1 MKKTYVMALILWMCS
16 MILPGRIQAQGGG
29 CAFITFTA
37 EHFEPCKYRLQSDN
51 SNECYSGLRILLS
64 EGSYVSWEANVLEGW
79 TATLISPTEIQLTHA
94 SGILPIGINM
104 PVDFSIPPGI
114 SPLLSVLWDYTC
126 PTEEGCV
133 VDLPLEGCPIIADGC
148 IEGFVYMECDELPF
162 INQEVLSDWTI
173 ELLDDTGNVLVSE
186 VTGLDGAYSFCDLPA
201 GTYIVQ
207 VRGQPGWTANV
218 PPTGQSTIQ
227 LNESE
232 IAEQN
237 FGMCMEC
244 ACGVFSD
251 LLVRSAGS
259 PSQPTTCQG
268 SPVAFGCPS
277 EGVGFNITG
286 FFDCLGG
293 NCELNTQITWAL
305 SGQNIAQTGTILASP
320 AFNLNLSS
328 TWFTEPGLYTVAL
341 EGQCGNNTCQCT
353 IQLEVDCDLSCEET
367 CTESLSWITRKASQ
381 DGKDLGK
388 KGGKVYMAGS
398 FDVGEF
404 HNIVSWDGVT
414 FSPLGLGTNGPI
426 EVLVV
431 HGDNIYVGGRF
442 TMAGDIEANNIA
454 YWDGA
459 WHAVGDGVGG
469 SDSSIVSSLLST
481 AEGVVVGGEFNNVG
495 NNIAFWD
502 GTNWI
507 QNYFGDGMNGPV
519 NALTLYNGN
528 IVAGGY
534 FASPAN
540 NIATWSNGSWSG
552 LAQGIND
559 FGIKENGIKSMLQI
573 NADQLVVG
581 GLFKEAVNENDV
593 TVSGTQHIAL
603 WNGIEWSSL
612 STGVNTGEE
621 GIYDIVMC
629 NDNLYVA
636 GDFSEIGGQMIS
648 GIAQWDA
655 LEGSWVSTSRG
666 PTAVLALACVSI
678 NSETCDLIAAGDGF
692 LDQQVCL
699 TAVNEIEKQ
708 NLKISPSPNNGEFMI
723 ELSEAAKQGL
733 SIQIMSLTGHVLFE
747 RKVEIGTSLQHIHAT
762 DLPQGMYFLQ
772 VVSNGSLKSINKFVK
787 L

>member
-1 MKKTYVMALILWMCS
+1 MT
-16 MILPGRIQAQGGG
+16 LPGRIQAQGGG
-29 CAFITFTA
+29 CTFITFTV
-37 EHFEPCKYRLQSDN
+37 EHFEPCKFRLQSDN
-51 SNECYSGLRILLS
+51 SNECYPQLRIIIS
-64 EGSYVSWEANVLEGW
+64 EGLFEDWVANMVEGW
-79 TATLISPTEIQLTHA
+79 TAELISPNEILLTHA
-94 SGILPIGINM
+94 SGIIPIGVSQPIE
-104 PVDFSIPPGI
+104 FSITPETNPVLTI
-114 SPLLSVLWDYTC
+114 LWDYSC
-126 PTEEGCV
+126 PPGEGCFA
-133 VDLPLEGCPIIADGC
+133 DIQLEGCPVIADGC

-162 INQEVLSDWTI
+162 IDQEVLSDWTI
-173 ELLDDTGNVLVSE
+173 ELIDDLGNVLGSE
-186 VTGLDGAYSFCDLPA
+186 VTGSDGAYSFCDLPA
-201 GTYIVQ
+201 GNYIVR
-207 VRGQPGWTANV
+207 VAGKPGWTARV
-218 PPTGQSTIQ
+218 PASGQSTIE

-232 IAEQN
+232 YVEQN

-251 LLVRSAGS
+251 MLVQSAGS

-268 SPVAFGCPS
+268 PPATFGCPS

-293 NCELNTQITWAL
+293 NCEVNTPITWTL
-305 SGQNIAQTGTILASP
+305 NGQSISQTGTILASP
-320 AFNLNLSS
+320 AFSLNLSS
-328 TWFTEPGLYTVAL
+328 TWFTEPGIYTVAL
-341 EGQCGNNTCQCT
+341 EGQCSDSTCQCT
-353 IQLEVDCDLSCEET
+353 IQLQVDCDLSCEET
-367 CTESLSWITRKASQ
+367 CTETLSWITRKAAQ

-431 HGDNIYVGGRF
+431 HGDHIYVGGRF

-454 YWDGA
+454 YWDGE

-495 NNIAFWD
+495 NNIALWD
-502 GTNWI
+502 GANWI

-519 NALTLYNGN
+519 NALTLYNGD

-534 FASPAN
+534 FESPAN
-540 NIATWSNGSWSG
+540 NIATWNNGSWGG

-559 FGIKENGIKSMLQI
+559 FGIREKGIKSMLQI
-573 NADQLVVG
+573 NPDHLVVG
-581 GLFKEAVNENDV
+581 GLFKEAVNDNDV
-593 TVSGTQHIAL
+593 IVPGTQHIAV
-603 WNGIEWSSL
+603 WNGTEWSSL

-621 GIYDIVMC
+621 GINDMVMC

-655 LEGSWVSTSRG
+655 LEGSWVSTNRG

-678 NSETCDLIAAGDGF
+678 TSETCDLIAAGEGF
-692 LDQQVCL
+692 LDQWVCL

-708 NLKISPSPNNGEFMI
+708 NLEIYPNPNTGEFTV
-723 ELSEAAKQGL
+723 EVSENVAIGSSLRIIGL
-733 SIQIMSLTGHVLFE
+733 MGQTLFE
-747 RKVEIGTSLQHIHAT
+747 KRIENNIRQQKVDGVNLQ
-762 DLPQGMYFLQ
+762 QGIYFLQ
-772 VVSNGSLKSINKFVK
+772 VVSIGRVISVDKFVK
-787 L
+787 Q